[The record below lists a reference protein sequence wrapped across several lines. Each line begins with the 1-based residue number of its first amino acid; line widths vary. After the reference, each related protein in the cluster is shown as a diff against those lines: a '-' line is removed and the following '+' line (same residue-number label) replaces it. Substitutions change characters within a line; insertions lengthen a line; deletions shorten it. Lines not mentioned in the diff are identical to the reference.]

1 MQALYPYWSFG
12 FATIVGL
19 GAIAAVIV
27 IARKERQ
34 FLVGKFWLWLLVGA
48 GLSVANP
55 LLMAWDNPA
64 GVSLEDVFLIR
75 RSYPGLAI
83 VLTSYAI
90 LLGVAIGGV
99 VAMLLRGKS

>member
-1 MQALYPYWSFG
+1 MHALYPYWSFG

-27 IARKERQ
+27 TARKERQ

-48 GLSVANP
+48 GFSIANP

-64 GVSLEDVFLIR
+64 GVSLDEVFFVR

-83 VLTSYAI
+83 VLASYAMFS
-90 LLGVAIGGV
+90 GVAIGGV
-99 VAMLLRGKS
+99 